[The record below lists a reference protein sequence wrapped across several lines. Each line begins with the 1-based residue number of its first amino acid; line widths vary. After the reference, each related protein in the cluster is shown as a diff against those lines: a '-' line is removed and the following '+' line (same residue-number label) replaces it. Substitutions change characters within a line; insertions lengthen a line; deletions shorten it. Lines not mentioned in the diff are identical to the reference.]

1 MTLENE
7 EIVFGQYLVRFSRF
21 KNSIDQNMVN
31 EALEIQ
37 RSEKESGEYRRIG
50 EILLH
55 DMGVFLFQG
64 DLDKAPEEFEDFKK
78 KYMD

>member
-31 EALEIQ
+31 KALEIQ
-37 RSEKESGEYRRIG
+37 RSERESGEYRRIG
-50 EILLH
+50 EILFH

-64 DLDKAPEEFEDFKK
+64 DLDKALEEFEDFKK